1 MSPISALK
9 NTALSAKMAVCSI
22 TIQNTS
28 RDNRKL
34 KLPSPMKRVCALF
47 SIDR

>member
-9 NTALSAKMAVCSI
+9 NTALSAKIAVCSI
-22 TIQNTS
+22 TMRNTS

-34 KLPSPMKRVCALF
+34 KLPRPIKRVWALF